1 MACFAAPA
9 AEAIIV
15 AAASKI
21 IEKNENKSE
30 EIEVSFDGINVES
43 AHKIPF
49 SRKLRWL
56 SFIQLGGAVLLMFE
70 HIWHGEIV
78 PFFPFLTAASDT
90 VSLGQMLY
98 EIATTGV
105 AMAVFT
111 TAIWLVMLGVSAV
124 IEKRAIREAKAIS
137 KTK

>member
-9 AEAIIV
+9 VEAIVV

-21 IEKNENKSE
+21 IEKKEKETE
-30 EIEVSFDGINVES
+30 EIRVSFDGSNVVS

-49 SRKLRWL
+49 SKKLRWL
-56 SFIQLGGAVLLMFE
+56 SFIQLGGAILLAFE

-78 PFFPFLTAASDT
+78 PFFPFLTAASDP
-90 VSLGQMLY
+90 VSLNQMLH

-105 AMAVFT
+105 AMAALT
-111 TAIWLVMLGVSAV
+111 TAVWLVMLGVSAV
-124 IEKRAIREAKAIS
+124 IEKRAIREAKALS
-137 KTK
+137 ETK